1 MQFLHNC
8 SSANHIPKELPKS
21 WEKEKNEKCLHAC
34 FCQIRLWGLL
44 YSSQLLHSSY
54 FLSWFFVSG
63 MKMKFILLR
72 DVSFVIVNVFQNC
85 NILVGFCSVVLSDV
99 IWKLFLLHFSSWKQV
114 WVSNIETLIS
124 YSEKR
129 KTCVYACFL
138 PCWEILAFIFLF
150 LYSVKYIF
158 ILYKVL
164 VYNQV

>member
-1 MQFLHNC
+1 MKSEWFDLHIQTDFIKFLHNC

-85 NILVGFCSVVLSDV
+85 NKLVGFC
-99 IWKLFLLHFSSWKQV
+99 FLLFSV
-114 WVSNIETLIS
+114 MLFGNNFPYIS
-124 YSEKR
+124 LLENR
-129 KTCVYACFL
+129 FELV
-138 PCWEILAFIFLF
+138 ILKL
-150 LYSVKYIF
+150 
-158 ILYKVL
+158 
-164 VYNQV
+164 